1 MRTALIAVAG
11 VIGVVYSTRLA
22 RRLAVVD
29 RVPRRAHRQ
38 SRLPETVEC
47 RIAVALDRA
56 AIDLSVEHACSVWA
70 GAIVASALF
79 ALGLGGSPIAAAGGA
94 LGALA
99 AMPIALGALRH
110 RRARLVTAAVPA
122 TVERVAS
129 ELRAGGTIPTAIAGI
144 AASDAVLAP
153 DLARVE
159 TRVALGASVVDALRA
174 WVRERDVDGVDVAAG
189 ALAMCATV
197 GGPGADALDGLAASL
212 RDRLSVAAEARAL
225 SAQARMSAVVVGGT
239 PLLYIAWSA
248 LADRGALDALT
259 GTTAGRLCLL
269 IGIAL
274 EALGAWWMHRIL
286 VSGSVL

>member
-1 MRTALIAVAG
+1 MRTAVIAVAG
-11 VIGVVYSTRLA
+11 LTGVVLLVRLA

-29 RVPRRAHRQ
+29 RVPRRVPRRSH
-38 SRLPETVEC
+38 LPPAIEQ
-47 RIAVALDRA
+47 RIALALDRA
-56 AIDLSVEHACSVWA
+56 AIDLSVEHACQVWA
-70 GAIVASALF
+70 GTIAASALL
-79 ALGLGGSPIAAAGGA
+79 ALGVGGSPVAAAGGV
-94 LGALA
+94 LGAFV
-99 AMPIALGALRH
+99 AMPIAIGALRH
-110 RRARLVTAAVPA
+110 RRARRITAAVPP

-129 ELRAGGTIPTAIAGI
+129 ELRAGGTIATAVGGI
-144 AASDAVLAP
+144 GGSDSALAT
-153 DLARVE
+153 DFARVE
-159 TRVALGASVVDALRA
+159 TRVALGASLVDALRA
-174 WVRERDVDGVDVAAG
+174 WARERDADGVSVAAG

-269 IGIAL
+269 TGIAL
-274 EALGAWWMHRIL
+274 EAVGAWWMHRIL
-286 VSGSVL
+286 VNGSAL